1 MTGEVTFN
9 GGAQNFEI
17 NNNLTTL
24 PNGDKVFRLKIVATE
39 VGGTADPALTSQEL
53 VLDIKLN
60 DVNEAPTAVTF
71 GAASQLVLGEASAQT
86 GAAVVTATFA
96 DPDGAA
102 SGNRNNRYKFANGT
116 QDQDNFTIDPITGA
130 ITTKAALT
138 ATDDGTVLRV
148 VAFDLGQP
156 ALETAAFNFTVNLLQ
171 RPSNI
176 QFQTIGGAAVNLAEN
191 KLAGDVVGTLV
202 ATDDG
207 PPGELVWSMANN
219 NEFVIDAGTGQITV
233 KNGALLNFEGTK
245 DFTVAVT
252 VRDED
257 GGPGSLSATQN
268 ITIHLTDVNEAPT
281 GSNYVAHVL
290 SETAAAGTTVAD
302 APTTIIDP
310 DSGDDERDL
319 RLQARQRGR
328 LRLPRQPVRHQPQ

>member
-1 MTGEVTFN
+1 MRGIVGDHREILVVVNNRNVDIRRDVTVTSNGTETTQTIAVMVRSDALPEGNENFTITLSNPTNGATIGTAAAQGTIQNDDNGAPPMPTVEAGTQFNLNENTAGPTSVANVDSNDDNFGGSHVEYAFTTDGNPGNLFLIHAMTGEVTFN

-39 VGGTADPALTSQEL
+39 TGGTANPALTSQEL

-116 QDQDNFTIDPITGA
+116 QDQDNFTIDPIAGA

-156 ALETAAFNFTVNLLQ
+156 ALETAAFNFTCQSVAASLQ
-171 RPSNI
+171 HP
-176 QFQTIGGAAVNLAEN
+176 V
-191 KLAGDVVGTLV
+191 
-202 ATDDG
+202 
-207 PPGELVWSMANN
+207 
-219 NEFVIDAGTGQITV
+219 
-233 KNGALLNFEGTK
+233 
-245 DFTVAVT
+245 
-252 VRDED
+252 
-257 GGPGSLSATQN
+257 
-268 ITIHLTDVNEAPT
+268 
-281 GSNYVAHVL
+281 
-290 SETAAAGTTVAD
+290 
-302 APTTIIDP
+302 P
-310 DSGDDERDL
+310 DHR
-319 RLQARQRGR
+319 RRRRQSC
-328 LRLPRQPVRHQPQ
+328 